1 MTKRPNTTRCPCC
14 GCPQAPGFEG
24 VCSTCT
30 GRLTPDEILTSTRRS
45 AGLPELDHGDPE
57 LVNLVLDMEAG
68 KCDTLAPD
76 PDDDQ
81 ADDDAPPETT
91 EGE

>member
-1 MTKRPNTTRCPCC
+1 MTKRPNHNRCTCC

-45 AGLPELDHGDPE
+45 ARLPELDLGDGE
-57 LVNLVLDMEAG
+57 LVKLTLEMEAG
-68 KCDTLAPD
+68 KYDTLAPD
-76 PDDDQ
+76 P
-81 ADDDAPPETT
+81 DDDAPPETT